1 MQNKVSIIVP
11 VYKVEKY
18 LNNCIRSIVEQT
30 YSNLEV
36 ILIDDGS
43 PDGCPQICNEWR
55 QKDTRIK
62 VIHQENVGVSAARNR
77 AIECIS
83 GEYILFVD
91 SDDWI
96 ANNMVEVLVH
106 GMESSE
112 DVDAVFCGYVEV
124 DEDDN
129 LIRKVMPKHKEIVN
143 RNQGVELIF
152 VEYGTFLWNKL
163 FRAKLIGNNSLFDR
177 ELKIGE
183 DELWMVDVLKKSRR
197 ILAID
202 NPLYYYRRRMDGA
215 SNDYALSSKRLSEIT
230 AQQKTLKSIVDY
242 RSDTLISLVEC
253 RLYYCGNKIMR
264 LAYYQKQ
271 YDIFDMIDSEIEE
284 GRKIWYKTHHNHLGN
299 CRRRMVEVMMRA
311 RVPQKIVRI
320 LDKNDMIEWKR

>member
-18 LNNCIRSIVEQT
+18 LDNCIRSIVEQT

-62 VIHQENVGVSAARNR
+62 VIHQENLGVSAARNR

-112 DVDAVFCGYVEV
+112 DADAVFCGYVEV
-124 DEDDN
+124 DEEATTVEVTLKD
-129 LIRKVMPKHKEIVN
+129 
-143 RNQGVELIF
+143 ELIQ
-152 VEYGTFLWNKL
+152 T
-163 FRAKLIGNNSLFDR
+163 
-177 ELKIGE
+177 
-183 DELWMVDVLKKSRR
+183 
-197 ILAID
+197 LALHS
-202 NPLYYYRRRMDGA
+202 PCRM
-215 SNDYALSSKRLSEIT
+215 
-230 AQQKTLKSIVDY
+230 
-242 RSDTLISLVEC
+242 
-253 RLYYCGNKIMR
+253 
-264 LAYYQKQ
+264 
-271 YDIFDMIDSEIEE
+271 
-284 GRKIWYKTHHNHLGN
+284 
-299 CRRRMVEVMMRA
+299 
-311 RVPQKIVRI
+311 
-320 LDKNDMIEWKR
+320 